1 MTDRKLLL
9 MTFLAISL
17 GLTGCLS
24 TSHTEDRDCLYPEI
38 EYPVY
43 KKRTITDLNGNIIL
57 LTLLGVNV
65 RHGVGTPATAET
77 NGMTTVSDV
86 YVLWEMQYRTSRKF
100 SVTFTANGSDSDY
113 YIRTPHHELYPL
125 TAVLQGPLFP
135 EKFHPR
141 AGHGG
146 LFVFRFD
153 GFDPGKTPVF
163 NMVEGGRSG
172 IRDAAYSA
180 RIKDPTRWNFLNC
193 RAVRR
198 TP

>member
-65 RHGVGTPATAET
+65 RHGVGTPPQRKQTDD
-77 NGMTTVSDV
+77 NSQRCVCFM
-86 YVLWEMQYRTSRKF
+86 EMQYGLPANFPSRL
-100 SVTFTANGSDSDY
+100 
-113 YIRTPHHELYPL
+113 P
-125 TAVLQGPLFP
+125 
-135 EKFHPR
+135 
-141 AGHGG
+141 
-146 LFVFRFD
+146 
-153 GFDPGKTPVF
+153 
-163 NMVEGGRSG
+163 
-172 IRDAAYSA
+172 
-180 RIKDPTRWNFLNC
+180 PTQRQ
-193 RAVRR
+193 
-198 TP
+198 